1 MIISIAVIIGTIFY
15 IYIIPNHYK
24 KTNSSSAIIYNTT
37 INSTTPFPIKLNNS
51 NFSRF
56 ISNPINNSNVIINN
70 ISYPA
75 YHGYST
81 YYVNKK
87 YIINVQQ
94 EIFANSLVASHQF
107 NTIKNN
113 LNQSLIVQTNFKN
126 NYTTNYNSITNTIN
140 FNKTNKNLSKQYN
153 PINNKLIKNLSQNMM
168 GINSTIS
175 KFSNSYILY
184 AINEN
189 QICSASFTQF
199 TNISFN
205 TPIELL
211 KSTIA
216 TCFNS

>member
-1 MIISIAVIIGTIFY
+1 MV
-15 IYIIPNHYK
+15 PNYYK
-24 KTNSSSAIIYNTT
+24 KINSSSTLVYNAT
-37 INSTTPFPIKLNNS
+37 INSTTPFPTKLNNS

-87 YIINVQQ
+87 YIINVKQ
-94 EIFANSLVASHQF
+94 ELFMNSSLALHQF
-107 NTIKNN
+107 NNIKNN
-113 LNQSLIVQTNFKN
+113 LNQSLSQ
-126 NYTTNYNSITNTIN
+126 TNYNSIT
-140 FNKTNKNLSKQYN
+140 
-153 PINNKLIKNLSQNMM
+153 NKLIKNLSQNMI
-168 GINSTIS
+168 GINLTIS

-184 AINEN
+184 ALNGT
-189 QICSASFTQF
+189 QICSASFVQF

-211 KSTIA
+211 KSTIN